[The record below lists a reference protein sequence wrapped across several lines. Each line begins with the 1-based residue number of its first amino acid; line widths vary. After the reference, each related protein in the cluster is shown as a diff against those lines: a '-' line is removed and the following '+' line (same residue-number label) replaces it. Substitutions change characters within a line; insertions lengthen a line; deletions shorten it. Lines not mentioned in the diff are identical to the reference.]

1 MWINGRWTFCQRL
14 LRANTKPL
22 KLALH
27 VLEISSCG
35 GTPLAPYHLSTSPP
49 PITSRRGYIL
59 LCFSKTSSHP
69 PPSFYC
75 TGTPRVT
82 FARLFTVNLLAPG
95 FLPVKGRLERTV
107 TPVAELFCARDRA
120 RKLGCYGK
128 DDPQNLLRDIVVFES
143 NMGTISAPGEP
154 YQHPEPSRGSYPF
167 PEAPLFSQGKRH
179 ARALKPDRN
188 SSTKGNKKIK
198 VNLQGIS
205 SCATPNASHIVVDNH
220 PRQILPTNHPRPSC
234 TGSITRKH

>member
-1 MWINGRWTFCQRL
+1 MPEKELNIYIPSTSKLTFRNVTRIYSCECRVYPRCPPTSPMIISKQPIKMWINGRWTFCQRL

-107 TPVAELFCARDRA
+107 NPCCRVV
-120 RKLGCYGK
+120 
-128 DDPQNLLRDIVVFES
+128 LR
-143 NMGTISAPGEP
+143 
-154 YQHPEPSRGSYPF
+154 
-167 PEAPLFSQGKRH
+167 
-179 ARALKPDRN
+179 
-188 SSTKGNKKIK
+188 
-198 VNLQGIS
+198 
-205 SCATPNASHIVVDNH
+205 
-220 PRQILPTNHPRPSC
+220 PRQSEKAWVLWKRRSSNLAQRYSC
-234 TGSITRKH
+234 L